1 MNRKRSYVLVLC
13 IILIVP
19 FSRSAAQTPDELFPL
34 YDVIKPNVEFWTDI
48 YSRYTTGQGVLHD
61 NQELDRVY
69 GVIDLEDPDQPGGHK
84 INQVRIKNAKKYYRA
99 ILDRLAEGQAPQ
111 GFEEERIA
119 QMFGPGATHKDYHRA
134 RYNIRCQVG
143 QSDRFRAGV
152 IRSGAYLDEIKRI
165 FRHYGL
171 PEDLA
176 YLPHVESSFNPKAFS
191 KFGAAGIW
199 QFTRSTGKQYMSI
212 GYAVDERRD
221 PITST
226 YAAARYL
233 KRNHDRLQNWP
244 MAITAYNHGT
254 SGMLRAKR
262 ARGTYEAIFKNH
274 RSRLFKF
281 ASRNFYSEFL
291 AARHVATNYRDYFG
305 ELELDR
311 PPQLT
316 EVRLEGFVSLP
327 EIAQALDLDIET
339 LHRLNPALRKP
350 VLEGTK
356 YIPKGFQLRL
366 PRDDERRWDSLLTA
380 QLPQLYK
387 NAQTHSRFY
396 TVRYGDTA
404 GKIARRYG
412 IRLNDLIAANRLDSR
427 ATIYVNQNLRI
438 PHPGEQIPTQ
448 VAAVTPNTAAVAG
461 KATTAVA
468 KPPAKP
474 VVIARSSPVPPL
486 NAQPS
491 ITSQSPQPRPVAVQS
506 EQAPTTEQAGDSTLA
521 RADTDAG
528 RPAPNRT
535 NGPSVPLGKMV
546 VAAAAIPRSDKP
558 PIQLVDSW
566 QIREMPAKTA
576 ASNPEI
582 VTGRIAVEQMI
593 ESEGGPIG
601 IIHVEVE
608 ETLGHYAE
616 WAGVRAQ
623 DLRRL
628 NRLQY
633 GRMIH
638 IGQRLKIPLHR
649 VDKETFEE
657 IRYEYHKGLAE
668 DFFSAY
674 RVAGVQSYTIKR
686 GDNIW
691 TLSRENFELPMWLIQ
706 RYNTDVDLHSLMP
719 SQKLMIPVVEE
730 NA

>member
-1 MNRKRSYVLVLC
+1 
-13 IILIVP
+13 
-19 FSRSAAQTPDELFPL
+19 
-34 YDVIKPNVEFWTDI
+34 
-48 YSRYTTGQGVLHD
+48 
-61 NQELDRVY
+61 
-69 GVIDLEDPDQPGGHK
+69 
-84 INQVRIKNAKKYYRA
+84 
-99 ILDRLAEGQAPQ
+99 
-111 GFEEERIA
+111 
-119 QMFGPGATHKDYHRA
+119 
-134 RYNIRCQVG
+134 
-143 QSDRFRAGV
+143 
-152 IRSGAYLDEIKRI
+152 
-165 FRHYGL
+165 L

-221 PITST
+221 PIIST

-233 KRNHDRLQNWP
+233 KRNHERLQNWP

-291 AARHVATNYRDYFG
+291 AARQVATNYRDYFG
-305 ELELDR
+305 ELDLDR
-311 PPQLT
+311 PPRQT
-316 EVRLEGFVSLP
+316 EMRLEGFVSLP
-327 EIAQALDLDIET
+327 DLSQALDLEIEV

-356 YIPKGFQLRL
+356 YIPRGYQLRL
-366 PRDDERRWDSLLTA
+366 PAERERRWEALLA
-380 QLPQLYK
+380 VQLPQLYK
-387 NAQTHSRFY
+387 KAQTHSRFY

-404 GKIARRYG
+404 GKIARKYG
-412 IRLNDLIAANRLDSR
+412 IRLNDLIAANRLDGR

-438 PHPGEQIPTQ
+438 PHAGEQVPTQ
-448 VAAVTPNTAAVAG
+448 VAAVTQNTATAAG
-461 KATTAVA
+461 KAPTTVE
-468 KPPAKP
+468 KPRSKP

-491 ITSQSPQPRPVAVQS
+491 ITSPIPQSRPVPVLTAQAAV
-506 EQAPTTEQAGDSTLA
+506 TEQAGDATIT
-521 RADTDAG
+521 RADTRAG

-535 NGPSVPLGKMV
+535 NGPSTPLETMT
-546 VAAAAIPRSDKP
+546 VAAAAIPRSDKL

-566 QIREMPAKTA
+566 QIREIPAKTA

-593 ESEGGPIG
+593 ESEGRPVG

-628 NRLQY
+628 NSLRY

-657 IRYEYHKGLAE
+657 KRYEYHKGLAE

-674 RVAGVQSYTIKR
+674 RVAGMQTYTIKR

-691 TLSRENFELPMWLIQ
+691 TLSRENFELPLWLIQ
-706 RYNTDVDLHSLMP
+706 RYNTEVDLHSLLP